1 MNTSHVTLRQLRAFT
16 AIADTG
22 SFAAAARQ
30 MHLTPSALSLL
41 IKELESGMKVRLFD
55 RTTRST
61 ALSLAGSEF
70 YPLAR
75 KVLDDL
81 ALALETT
88 QDLEQ
93 KKRGTVRIACTPLYA
108 STTLPELILR
118 YRELYPAVA
127 VYVLD
132 SLNQQATLIH
142 ELVHVWQAQQ
152 GVNLLM
158 AKLRAGDSKAS
169 YAYPLDA
176 EDWAALNI
184 EQQAMAVEHRF
195 RLSRGARAP
204 CDAAFYDRL
213 CPFRQV

>member
-1 MNTSHVTLRQLRAFT
+1 MVGVVIRPLTEGERALARSVFGDAIPLDCVRIVASPRPFDRAFVPGRWFGRDW
-16 AIADTG
+16 IVWP
-22 SFAAAARQ
+22 
-30 MHLTPSALSLL
+30 H
-41 IKELESGMKVRLFD
+41 
-55 RTTRST
+55 RS
-61 ALSLAGSEF
+61 
-70 YPLAR
+70 
-75 KVLDDL
+75 
-81 ALALETT
+81 
-88 QDLEQ
+88 
-93 KKRGTVRIACTPLYA
+93 
-108 STTLPELILR
+108 LPEDLS
-118 YRELYPAVA
+118 
-127 VYVLD
+127 LD